1 MWRGKQET
9 SSLLGKYE
17 KKTFFF
23 LTSLLVTSPLLIWEP
38 GGLCIYISTSN
49 FMQTPFLRIQCYPWS
64 ASWKQSLYAQMGDPE
79 GMLEIIWPVSFLQI
93 RKLSSREVK

>member
-49 FMQTPFLRIQCYPWS
+49 FIQHRLFNIKIGAKHDMC
-64 ASWKQSLYAQMGDPE
+64 
-79 GMLEIIWPVSFLQI
+79 
-93 RKLSSREVK
+93 